1 MYIYNYPQATKPLS
15 PLFCLGFEQLIN
27 NYFTELYTGS
37 TENLDRKRYLFSIEN
52 KKTEIT

>member
-27 NYFTELYTGS
+27 NYFTELCTGS

-52 KKTEIT
+52 KKAEIT